1 MTIDDRESELMF
13 KGPCGKCGSSDANAH
28 YDDGH
33 TYCFSCGKY
42 GQQEGFE
49 DVAKKKPD
57 TTKAKMKAPSKKA
70 SGLLPAGEVM
80 AWEARKLTEA
90 TCKKWGI
97 TLSEMSG
104 KPSRVFAYKNLEG
117 QTVAQK
123 VRPARKDD
131 MRFLGDTKEAGLYG
145 QHLWRNKGKKVV
157 ITEGEIDAASVSQVQ
172 AHKWPVVSIPNGA
185 QGAKKSLQ
193 KALDWLNGFDEVI
206 LYFDNDE
213 HGQAAAIECAAL
225 FKPGQCKIA
234 KTDLKDANE
243 MLKAG
248 RGAEIVDAIFG
259 AKEYR
264 PDGIVM
270 GADLWDAINE
280 EVQASPYSYPWHTL
294 QEMTLGPQLGQVITL
309 TAGSGIGKSSIV
321 REMAYHFHSMGERIG
336 MLMFEETVKRTALG
350 LIGVHMSKNLTT
362 VNNPSKE
369 EGFKKAFDEVMGT
382 GRVALYDH
390 FGSTSIDN
398 VLDRIRYM
406 SKSLEC
412 RIIFVDH
419 LSILI
424 SGMGEG
430 DERRMIDNAMT
441 ALKTLAMECN
451 ICLFI
456 VSHLKRPEGK
466 AHENGAETSL
476 GQLRGSAAIAQL
488 SDVVLGVERNQQD
501 EALKNYT
508 RIRIL
513 KNRHTGETGVAG
525 WLKYTKETGRLTE
538 LLEDPFSEDFEESDE
553 EEETSN
559 GSPFW
564 ATS

>member
-1 MTIDDRESELMF
+1 MTDSDSEF
-13 KGPCGKCGSSDANAH
+13 IEKGPCPKCGSSDANAI

-33 TYCFSCGKY
+33 TYCFSCGKP
-42 GQQEGFE
+42 GRQEGFE
-49 DVAKKKPD
+49 DVAKKPTKNTIGKTATATKT
-57 TTKAKMKAPSKKA
+57 TTKKAV
-70 SGLLPAGEVM
+70 GLLPAGEDQG
-80 AWEARKLTEA
+80 WKARNLSEA

-104 KPSRVFAYKNLEG
+104 NPVRVFAYKNRKN
-117 QTVAQK
+117 QTIAQK
-123 VRPARKDD
+123 VRPPKKED
-131 MRFLGDTKEAGLYG
+131 MRFLGDAKEAGLYG
-145 QHLWRNKGKKVV
+145 QHLWRDKGKKVV

-172 AHKWPVVSIPNGA
+172 NHKWPVVSVPTGS
-185 QGAKKSLQ
+185 QGARKALQ
-193 KALDWLNGFDEVI
+193 KSLDWLNGYDEVI

-213 HGQAAAIECAAL
+213 PGQAAAVECASL

-248 RGAEIVDAIFG
+248 RGSEIVDAIFG

-270 GADLWDAINE
+270 GSELWGALQED
-280 EVQASPYSYPWHTL
+280 VVASPYSYPWTTM
-294 QEMTLGPQLGQVITL
+294 QSKTLGPQLGQVITL

-321 REMAYHFHSMGERIG
+321 REMAHHFHSTGTTIG
-336 MLMFEETVKRTALG
+336 MMMFEETVRRTALG
-350 LIGVHMSKNLTT
+350 LISVAMSKNLTL
-362 VNNPSKE
+362 VNNPAKLK
-369 EGFKKAFDEVMGT
+369 GFKQAFDATMGS
-382 GRVALYDH
+382 GRIALYDH

-406 SKSLEC
+406 AKSLDC
-412 RIIFVDH
+412 KMIFVDH

-430 DERRMIDNAMT
+430 DERRLIDNAMT

-451 ICLFI
+451 ICIFL

-488 SDVVLGVERNQQD
+488 SDIVLGVERNQQD
-501 EALKNYT
+501 EKLKNFT
-508 RIRIL
+508 RLRIL
-513 KNRHTGETGVAG
+513 KNRYTGETGVCG
-525 WLKYTKETGRLTE
+525 WLKYDKESGRLTE
-538 LLEDPFSEDFEESDE
+538 LLEDPFSDDYDFADE
-553 EEETSN
+553 TE
-559 GSPFW
+559 GDDASPY
-564 ATS
+564 